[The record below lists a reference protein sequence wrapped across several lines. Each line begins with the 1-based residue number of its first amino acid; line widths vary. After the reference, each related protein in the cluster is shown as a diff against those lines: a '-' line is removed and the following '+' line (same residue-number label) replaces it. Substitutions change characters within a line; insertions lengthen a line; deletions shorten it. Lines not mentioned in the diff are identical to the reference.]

1 MSPVLHAFLAQ
12 SAEPPISQ
20 STAFQVLPIL
30 AISVVFYFLI
40 IRPPKQQAQVRQR
53 LVAKLRRGDEVILV
67 GGTIGTVFAV
77 EDRTV
82 TLDLGGGTR
91 VRALKTHVVGLWVE
105 NPSATVKPGK

>member
-1 MSPVLHAFLAQ
+1 MPPVLHAFLAQ
-12 SAEPPISQ
+12 TAETPISQ
-20 STAFQVLPIL
+20 STAFQVLPII

-40 IRPPKQQAQVRQR
+40 IRPPKKQAAVRAQM
-53 LVAKLRRGDEVILV
+53 VAGLKRGDEVVLV

-91 VRALKTHVVGLWVE
+91 VRALKTHVVGLFAE
-105 NPSATVKPGK
+105 KPGAGVKPGK